1 MAKIKMGMKPTH
13 PGIFFKEE
21 VLDVL
26 GVTVK
31 DAAIHL
37 GVRRATVS
45 DLVNG
50 HSSLT
55 SEMAARIEVVFG
67 RFGVSARSLLGYQ
80 NMIDVYEAEQ
90 IAAKLDVTR
99 YKAA

>member
-1 MAKIKMGMKPTH
+1 MGMKPVH
-13 PGIFFKEE
+13 PGAFFKEE
-21 VLDVL
+21 VLDTL

-37 GVRRATVS
+37 GVRRATLS
-45 DLVNG
+45 DLIHG

-55 SEMAARIEVVFG
+55 SEMAARIEAVFG
-67 RFGVSARSLLGYQ
+67 KFGVSAKSLLGYQ

-90 IAAKLDVTR
+90 IAAKLDVKQ